1 MYVRLFFYR
10 TKDSMLTPILIICLL
25 IALNSI
31 FAMGEM
37 ALISAKRPRL
47 AALVKRGVRGAERA
61 LRLADEPHSFLPTVQ
76 IGMTL
81 VSILEGAFGGS
92 QIEEDLALLIRRSDL
107 LRPFANE
114 LSIGIVVMG
123 ITFAMLV
130 FGELVP
136 KQIALQ
142 HPEKTAA
149 RLSFVLS
156 ALLTVSRPVVAL
168 LSGASSLVLRLFGVG
183 GLTRAAI
190 TEEELRAILAEGAQA
205 GVLETEE
212 RIMIER
218 LLRLADRPVRAIM
231 TPRNELFWVDRHAS
245 REALI
250 VKLRQSTYTR
260 ILVCEGDVDHPV
272 GVVLAKD
279 LMDRLLQGLP
289 VSIEAALRQPI
300 VVPDS
305 LTAQDMIER
314 MRGERLGIAFVLD
327 EYGSFEGIVTPSD
340 IFEAIVGDENA
351 EKSKTERENPQQRD
365 DYMLDGFMP
374 ADEVRSVLDLPDLPA
389 AGSYHTLAGA
399 ILALLRRVPSN
410 GDKVVFAG
418 WLFEVVEMEQRRVTK
433 VRASR
438 QVLAEN

>member
-1 MYVRLFFYR
+1 
-10 TKDSMLTPILIICLL
+10 MLTPILVICLL
-25 IALNSI
+25 IVLNGV

-47 AALVKRGVRGAERA
+47 AALVKQGVRGADRA
-61 LRLADEPHSFLPTVQ
+61 LRLADQPQAFLPTVQ

-92 QIEEDLALLIRRSDL
+92 RIEENLTEIIARISVLKPIASDL
-107 LRPFANE
+107 
-114 LSIGIVVMG
+114 SIVVVVLV
-123 ITFAMLV
+123 ITFVMLV

-142 HPEKTAA
+142 QPERIAA
-149 RLSFVLS
+149 RLSLPLT
-156 ALLTVSRPVVAL
+156 ALANVARPVVWL
-168 LSGASSLVLRLFGVG
+168 LSKTSSLVLRLMGVG

-190 TEEELRAILAEGAQA
+190 TEEELRAMLVEGAQA
-205 GVLETEE
+205 GVLETGE
-212 RIMIER
+212 RVMIER

-231 TPRNELFWVDRHAS
+231 TPRNEIFWVDRHAS

-250 VKLRQSTYTR
+250 AKLRQSTYTR

-272 GVVLAKD
+272 GVILAKD

-289 VSIEAALRQPI
+289 ISIEAALRQPL

-314 MRGERLGIAFVLD
+314 MRGVRMGIAFVLD

-351 EKSKTERENPQQRD
+351 DQNAPVHQNATRNDE
-365 DYMLDGFMP
+365 YVLDGFMP
-374 ADEVRSVLDLPDLPA
+374 ADEVRALLDLPDLPA
-389 AGSYHTLAGA
+389 QGSYHTLGGA
-399 ILALLRRVPSN
+399 ILALLRRVPAV
-410 GDKVVFAG
+410 GDKVVFGG
-418 WLFEVVEMEQRRVTK
+418 WLFEVLEMEQRRVLR